1 MRRLIIVTGLLLLIY
16 DLAAQRE
23 VQDVYNLFSKAYQ
36 NYDSGILKTIYA
48 DEAIYLSPG
57 LAIEIGSHTFIAGFK
72 GMFEGA
78 RERNE
83 ALNISFKIVRR
94 RKEGKVVID
103 IGYYKLVR
111 SSLGEE
117 DKISVGKFIAILEK
131 FEDGNWKFIAD
142 GYSEAPIEAFPN

>member
-1 MRRLIIVTGLLLLIY
+1 MRRLIIIASLSFFVN
-16 DLAAQRE
+16 DLEAQIE
-23 VQDVYNLFSKAYQ
+23 VQDVYSLFSKAYQ
-36 NYDSGILKTIYA
+36 TYDSGIIKTIYA
-48 DEAIYLSPG
+48 EEAIYLSPG
-57 LAIEIGSHTFIAGFK
+57 QAIEIGSNTFIGGFR
-72 GMFEGA
+72 GMFERA

-83 ALNISFKIVRR
+83 ALNISFKIVHR

-142 GYSEAPIEAFPN
+142 GYSEAPIEAFSN